1 VNAYAYAKKVGDGW
15 NCNMVSYDKAN
26 QLLKEGK
33 DNGLNL
39 RLEDDKDCLV
49 FGDIDHC
56 PNEDTANDI
65 FQMIC
70 EEFIVN
76 DTQRSKSFSYKED
89 VKEFSYHWTIPSLKS
104 NFKTLNHIFNQ
115 EKYN

>member
-1 VNAYAYAKKVGDGW
+1 MNAYAYAKKVSDGW
-15 NCNMVSYDKAN
+15 NCNMVSYDNAN

-56 PNEDTANDI
+56 PNEDTANNI
-65 FQMIC
+65 
-70 EEFIVN
+70 
-76 DTQRSKSFSYKED
+76 
-89 VKEFSYHWTIPSLKS
+89 L
-104 NFKTLNHIFNQ
+104 
-115 EKYN
+115 